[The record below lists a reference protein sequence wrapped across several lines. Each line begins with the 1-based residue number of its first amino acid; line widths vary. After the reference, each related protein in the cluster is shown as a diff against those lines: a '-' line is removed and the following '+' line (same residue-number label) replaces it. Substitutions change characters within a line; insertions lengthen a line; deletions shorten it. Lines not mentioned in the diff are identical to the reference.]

1 MNVFIYGLVPIN
13 QSIGRWIRLIT
24 LKCVL
29 GHISHIVQSGPA
41 LPCVD
46 CTVSLV
52 SVISVIY
59 LYMWSVLSCSAVLF
73 VQLFL
78 NVSISSVYVC
88 ILFYFILIWALPLS
102 GGELEIVLNRIL
114 ICNLNFSVRL
124 MCVVELR

>member
-1 MNVFIYGLVPIN
+1 MDYIDY
-13 QSIGRWIRLIT
+13 IRLMT

-29 GHISHIVQSGPA
+29 GHILSHTVRSGPA

-59 LYMWSVLSCSAVLF
+59 LYMWSVLSRSAVLL

-78 NVSISSVYVC
+78 NVSISSVNVC
-88 ILFYFILIWALPLS
+88 ILFY
-102 GGELEIVLNRIL
+102 LNLGSATEWRGA
-114 ICNLNFSVRL
+114 
-124 MCVVELR
+124 